1 MSFMT
6 QSFPGNTLRA
16 VALLLLH
23 VSSTS
28 FETGFTTGSTPPA
41 STDALREWLAGVQ
54 LVLPSLWF
62 NQTVPLL
69 GTLDLELSGLTCKG
83 VSVGSVTAT
92 RPSTPTPLPLSER
105 ALKLDVE
112 GLGIGPCA
120 GVYRVHSKTLNLHGD
135 VTAVV
140 GGTTGMTATVVM
152 VQAPPFPVGG
162 AGPPVVRLSA
172 CRAVLDVTNLHF
184 GGSISGD
191 LANLLAPFIKS
202 TLQKKSNAM
211 ACGLAQSIAALVNS
225 SIVPFL
231 HPVISPPSTPPPHPA
246 GERAVIN
253 WRRVPLVSSAG
264 ERGPRFAQAFNAA
277 VNKATNGTG
286 IVAWPPITRGG
297 AAPSPGQGP
306 TRNHSGPA
314 APFSVTF
321 AGVTVNI
328 TLNQLW
334 LHGLNSIN
342 TLLLSAPSDPLVD
355 PFGITTLTA
364 LGAAKTAVCKLRLS
378 LLHLPRPNPARCF
391 NVRPPHITMP
401 RTTEHVIPFLRW
413 KRRLFVPY
421 CPPWFSFA
429 CSLFPIH
436 FAHAPLVFRAAPSPL
451 APLPGVNVS
460 VSVAPAAHT
469 PPSSSSPGL
478 YGTTLYETLAINLT
492 MLKPSMK
499 LAVAMAVVVES
510 DDEDSGT
517 KLSSAGG
524 GGRSPSFET
533 YHNPAAFLAATLE
546 NIDLVNITDLEVNGT
561 SSTFTLSASSSS
573 SVVSGDMTSDEPSLA
588 ESLAD
593 MLNAILAVAQESGFS
608 AVVVR

>member
-1 MSFMT
+1 MRT
-6 QSFPGNTLRA
+6 QISFPGTLRA
-16 VALLLLH
+16 VALLLFH

-28 FETGFTTGSTPPA
+28 FETDFTTGFTPPA
-41 STDALREWLAGVQ
+41 FMAAVDGRSTVSTDALREWLAGVQ

-62 NQTVPLL
+62 NQTVPLF
-69 GTLDLELSGLTCKG
+69 GTLNLELSGLTCKG

-92 RPSTPTPLPLSER
+92 RPSTPAPIPLLER

-120 GVYRVHSKTLNLHGD
+120 GVYQVHSKNLNLHGD

-152 VQAPPFPVGG
+152 VQVPPFPVGG
-162 AGPPVVRLSA
+162 TGPPVVRLSA

-211 ACGLAQSIAALVNS
+211 ACGLAHSIAAFVNS

-231 HPVISPPSTPPPHPA
+231 HPVISPPSTPPPHPT

-286 IVAWPPITRGG
+286 ILAWPPITRGG
-297 AAPSPGQGP
+297 AAPSPGPGP
-306 TRNHSGPA
+306 TRNPV

-321 AGVTVNI
+321 AGVTFNI

-364 LGAAKTAVCKLRLS
+364 LGAAKTAVCKIRIRL
-378 LLHLPRPNPARCF
+378 
-391 NVRPPHITMP
+391 
-401 RTTEHVIPFLRW
+401 
-413 KRRLFVPY
+413 
-421 CPPWFSFA
+421 
-429 CSLFPIH
+429 
-436 FAHAPLVFRAAPSPL
+436 
-451 APLPGVNVS
+451 
-460 VSVAPAAHT
+460 
-469 PPSSSSPGL
+469 
-478 YGTTLYETLAINLT
+478 
-492 MLKPSMK
+492 
-499 LAVAMAVVVES
+499 
-510 DDEDSGT
+510 
-517 KLSSAGG
+517 
-524 GGRSPSFET
+524 
-533 YHNPAAFLAATLE
+533 
-546 NIDLVNITDLEVNGT
+546 
-561 SSTFTLSASSSS
+561 
-573 SVVSGDMTSDEPSLA
+573 
-588 ESLAD
+588 
-593 MLNAILAVAQESGFS
+593 
-608 AVVVR
+608 